1 MHAGPEPSHPPT
13 GFHQSGDLTSKL
25 LPLQSTVEWAWPPP
39 FVNWAD
45 IEVAWDAEELNLVFG
60 LFLTENHLEQIKVQL
75 FQHLSRLRK
84 FGHHLEGSQAR
95 DPVVTCTCCTLGEA
109 GESYF
114 APTITH

>member
-13 GFHQSGDLTSKL
+13 GFHQSGDLTFKL
-25 LPLQSTVEWAWPPP
+25 LPSHSTVGWAWPPP

-45 IEVAWDAEELNLVFG
+45 IEVAWDAEELNLVSG
-60 LFLTENHLEQIKVQL
+60 LFLTENDLELIKVQL
-75 FQHLSRLRK
+75 FQHLSRLREY
-84 FGHHLEGSQAR
+84 GHHLEGSQAR
-95 DPVVTCTCCTLGEA
+95 DPVVICTCTLGEA